1 MNFCKPDTFSFQ
13 LQYGTYCFATLETTT
28 SPEVLMLHS
37 APVSDPCNGKPPSS
51 FWRYQ
56 PLEAENHPFKPKENH
71 LNQTLHFLGFKILI
85 FRGCIIKCAF
95 PNPFCKYVQLFCSIA
110 FQIHAPKAFYFRL
123 FFFLKTYIC
132 DWLEEGLL
140 ATFEGFFV
148 SLEHWSDYDS
158 GLAGCWFAAKSHELQ
173 HSYQCM

>member
-1 MNFCKPDTFSFQ
+1 MNFCKRDTFSFQ

-123 FFFLKTYIC
+123 FFF
-132 DWLEEGLL
+132 
-140 ATFEGFFV
+140 
-148 SLEHWSDYDS
+148 
-158 GLAGCWFAAKSHELQ
+158 
-173 HSYQCM
+173 